1 MPINQYMFETFDDKN
16 NKIRT
21 ENQYYMS
28 INLRKKSQVLIE
40 LSPEYNDIEIKIK
53 NFSNIS
59 VTYATGFKKYRIWQ
73 SDNDNVYFNVTNPRK
88 RNANYMIRYYYSEIT
103 LEYTYIFDDNVEKK
117 VFFPNEQYATV
128 YLTFNSIKIKIVNE
142 PLDSNIISFSINGL
156 LYKSNDNSE
165 ELFNTTS
172 ILYERIPIY
181 QNQTKHIYSLNNPEK
196 WTLIFE
202 NIPRENNFVY
212 DLQLQVNSIIYNN
225 IFNEEFLI
233 FTTKVNLTDIKPVEE
248 KNYTWTILGIVFG
261 VLLALLITFFIIKY
275 IRLQRSN
282 LTLREEMK
290 SMAYSNDVQKNVI
303 NRERQDSER
312 DNDYESAFI

>member
-1 MPINQYMFETFDDKN
+1 MIILKN
-16 NKIRT
+16 
-21 ENQYYMS
+21 Y
-28 INLRKKSQVLIE
+28 LIQLSHE
-40 LSPEYNDIEIKIK
+40 LY
-53 NFSNIS
+53 
-59 VTYATGFKKYRIWQ
+59 G
-73 SDNDNVYFNVTNPRK
+73 
-88 RNANYMIRYYYSEIT
+88 
-103 LEYTYIFDDNVEKK
+103 
-117 VFFPNEQYATV
+117 
-128 YLTFNSIKIKIVNE
+128 
-142 PLDSNIISFSINGL
+142 
-156 LYKSNDNSE
+156 
-165 ELFNTTS
+165 S

-196 WTLIFE
+196 WTLISE
-202 NIPRENNFVY
+202 NTPREKNFVY

-303 NRERQDSER
+303 NKERQDSER